1 MFGIVLS
8 ILKIIGIIL
17 LILLA
22 LVLFILCIVLFVPIR
37 YKADGFYKE
46 SYKLE
51 AKVTWLLH
59 IVTLRVQQSSKEALH
74 IVLKIL
80 GLTVYDNTRQK
91 AAKKQKNKVKPAK
104 KKKTMPKTDSDH
116 KQPELKGASKENIMD
131 TMTSED
137 ISQENTDVNDVEAGS
152 DDAKLN
158 FWQKIIKIFRKFIH
172 FFRNI
177 KYTFRKFYD
186 TIVNIKNNVS
196 YYCGVLS
203 QDSTKE
209 AFQIAGKQIKRIF
222 RNLRPRKWHVYVHLG
237 MEDPATLGDILG
249 IWGMLYPL
257 HEGNVALEPEFDSDI
272 LEGEFFCKGR
282 IHIFVYIWTAYIIL
296 FDKNIKHLKKCL
308 LREDD

>member
-1 MFGIVLS
+1 M
-8 ILKIIGIIL
+8 
-17 LILLA
+17 
-22 LVLFILCIVLFVPIR
+22 
-37 YKADGFYKE
+37 
-46 SYKLE
+46 
-51 AKVTWLLH
+51 
-59 IVTLRVQQSSKEALH
+59 
-74 IVLKIL
+74 
-80 GLTVYDNTRQK
+80 
-91 AAKKQKNKVKPAK
+91 
-104 KKKTMPKTDSDH
+104 
-116 KQPELKGASKENIMD
+116 
-131 TMTSED
+131 
-137 ISQENTDVNDVEAGS
+137 
-152 DDAKLN
+152 N

-172 FFRNI
+172 FFQNI

-186 TIVNIKNNVS
+186 TIVNIKSNVS
-196 YYCGVLS
+196 YYCNVLL

-237 MEDPATLGDILG
+237 AEDPATLGDILG

-257 HEGNVALEPEFDSDI
+257 HEGKIALEPDFDSEI

>member
-1 MFGIVLS
+1 MN
-8 ILKIIGIIL
+8 
-17 LILLA
+17 
-22 LVLFILCIVLFVPIR
+22 
-37 YKADGFYKE
+37 KA
-46 SYKLE
+46 
-51 AKVTWLLH
+51 
-59 IVTLRVQQSSKEALH
+59 
-74 IVLKIL
+74 
-80 GLTVYDNTRQK
+80 K
-91 AAKKQKNKVKPAK
+91 AAKKK
-104 KKKTMPKTDSDH
+104 KEKKTVSEN
-116 KQPELKGASKENIMD
+116 KQPELKGASVESPAD
-131 TMTSED
+131 TQTAGDTSQVD
-137 ISQENTDVNDVEAGS
+137 IDTAESNS
-152 DDAKLN
+152 DDEKLN

-172 FFRNI
+172 FFQNI

-186 TIVNIKNNVS
+186 TIVNIKSNVS
-196 YYCGVLS
+196 YYCNVLS

-237 MEDPATLGDILG
+237 AEDPATLGDILG

-257 HEGNVALEPEFDSDI
+257 HEVKIALEPDFDSEI

>member
-1 MFGIVLS
+1 MFGIILS

-22 LVLFILCIVLFVPIR
+22 LVLFVLCIVLFVPIR

-46 SYKLE
+46 SYKIE
-51 AKVTWLLH
+51 ARVTWLLH
-59 IVTLRVQQSSKEALH
+59 IVTLRVCRSSEEALH
-74 IVLKIL
+74 VMLKIL
-80 GLTVYDNTRQK
+80 GLTVYDNTRPK
-91 AAKKQKNKVKPAK
+91 ADKKQKNKAKAAK
-104 KKKTMPKTDSDH
+104 KKKEKKTVSEN
-116 KQPELKGASKENIMD
+116 KQPELKGASVESPAD
-131 TMTSED
+131 TQTAGDTSQVD
-137 ISQENTDVNDVEAGS
+137 IDTAESNS
-152 DDAKLN
+152 DDEKLN

-172 FFRNI
+172 FFQNI

-186 TIVNIKNNVS
+186 TIVNIKSNVS
-196 YYCGVLS
+196 YYCNVLS

-237 MEDPATLGDILG
+237 AEDPATLGDILG

-257 HEGNVALEPEFDSDI
+257 HEGKIALEPDFDSEI